1 MFTKHTY
8 YVFNDNTRDVR
19 ELTMKQVYEALSN
32 GFTVLMIK

>member
-8 YVFNDNTRDVR
+8 YVFDDNIREVR
-19 ELTMKQVYEALSN
+19 VLTMKQVYEALSN

>member
-8 YVFNDNTRDVR
+8 YVFDDNSREVR

-32 GFTVLMIK
+32 GYTVMMIK

>member
-19 ELTMKQVYEALSN
+19 ELTMMQVYEALSN